1 MKELKKT
8 VSFDTCCSRPEAAV
22 SPRFYA
28 PNSSFILTRLRPSFA
43 KKTPLPH
50 RVMSPLHWATTKKVA
65 ELLIATGADVNAKND
80 DGPTPFDCIMGEIE
94 DLLLK
99 HGGKTSEE
107 LG

>member
-1 MKELKKT
+1 
-8 VSFDTCCSRPEAAV
+8 
-22 SPRFYA
+22 
-28 PNSSFILTRLRPSFA
+28 
-43 KKTPLPH
+43 
-50 RVMSPLHWATTKKVA
+50 MSPLHWATTKKVA